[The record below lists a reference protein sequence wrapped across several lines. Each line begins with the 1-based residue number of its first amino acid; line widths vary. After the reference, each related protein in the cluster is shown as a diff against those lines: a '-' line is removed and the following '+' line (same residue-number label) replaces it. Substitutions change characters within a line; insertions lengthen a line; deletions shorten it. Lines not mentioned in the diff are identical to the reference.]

1 MYYSRQNIFKSPIVV
16 YNSNYLLEA
25 KYCPRVASVLRR
37 QKNTKNSCDLDLWP
51 MTLKFNSVLEVVG
64 VHVRPKFYQAKS
76 SGSWVIKCTRFWTTV
91 DFDREYLWNGSSS
104 RQAENGVSNY
114 DFSAFDESNLVNV
127 GPLKK
132 NDLDLWPM
140 TLKFNMV
147 RPVVKIHVHAKYHQ
161 CKCSGSWVIVL
172 TRIRESG
179 PVTLT
184 LTFDLWPW
192 NFLVFVRLSRNM
204 QRLMSYFAYREKNS
218 DESTTVRR

>member
-91 DFDREYLWNGSSS
+91 YFDREYLWNGSSS

-140 TLKFNMV
+140 TLKFSGF
-147 RPVVKIHVHAKYHQ
+147 RAVVKEHAAVNELFCVQRKKLRRKHYSSSLVIMRRIHKSWRQTARETILAAGLITWHDIATYFDELGRR
-161 CKCSGSWVIVL
+161 SG
-172 TRIRESG
+172 G
-179 PVTLT
+179 
-184 LTFDLWPW
+184 
-192 NFLVFVRLSRNM
+192 LSRP
-204 QRLMSYFAYREKNS
+204 
-218 DESTTVRR
+218 